1 MTARTLPPLLK
12 MASIA
17 ARAATG
23 LTAPRAARVSSAR
36 PTLSVNRAALR
47 KAAAAPSSSPA
58 RGVATAAGVEIAQ
71 VAGEA
76 GFIAGTA
83 FTMIGITLLGLAV
96 GFVLLRVEAAVEE

>member
-1 MTARTLPPLLK
+1 